1 MKNNWSKSSN
11 NYRIAEVSQQME
23 KLPEAIFKYQ
33 IDPFEQPYLTEITE
47 KFELPSKVFQ
57 TERAFIDR
65 VKKSWANTQGNMG
78 LLLNGVKG
86 TGKSITSKI
95 ISNEMGL
102 PVILVSFKHR
112 SLVSFI
118 NEIQQDVIIFIDEY
132 DKIFDRYDNSLL
144 SVMDGVMNT
153 KHRIMFLLTS
163 NEMYLDKNMLQR
175 PSRIRYVKTYSD
187 LDINT
192 IIEVVDSSLQYPE
205 FREATIK
212 FISRLGIITID
223 LVKSIVQEVN
233 IHQEEPEKFK
243 DVFNISDGNKELYN
257 VYKVENGKK
266 EEVRQ
271 KTSID
276 PLFPFIPHHLED
288 DFYVN
293 GHELG
298 EIVQVNSEYEIVVEE
313 SFKDD
318 NEEWDTRLVTYIV
331 EPTDKQHRAFHAYA
345 F

>member
-23 KLPEAIFKYQ
+23 KLPVAIYKYQ
-33 IDPFEQPYLTEITE
+33 LDVFEQPFLTEISE
-47 KFELPSKVFQ
+47 KFELPGRVFE

-78 LLLNGVKG
+78 ILLNGVKG
-86 TGKSITSKI
+86 TGKSITAKI
-95 ISNEMGL
+95 ISNEMNV
-102 PVILVSFKHR
+102 PVILVPFRHK

-118 NEIQQDVIIFIDEY
+118 NEIQQDVIVFIDEY
-132 DKIFDRYDNSLL
+132 DKIFDRYDNTLL
-144 SVMDGVMNT
+144 SVMDGVLNT
-153 KHRIMFLLTS
+153 KHRVMFLLTS

-187 LDINT
+187 LDLNT

-205 FREATIK
+205 FRDATIK

-233 IHQEEPEKFK
+233 IHQEEPEAFK
-243 DVFNISDGNKELYN
+243 DVFNISDGNKQLFN

-266 EEVRQ
+266 EEVRT

-276 PLFPFIPHHLED
+276 PIYPFMAHHLED
-288 DFYVN
+288 DFYVS
-293 GHELG
+293 GHEMG
-298 EIVQVNSEYEIVVEE
+298 EIVQVNSECEIVVEE
-313 SFKDD
+313 SYKKDD
-318 NEEWDTRLVTYIV
+318 DEWDTRLVTYIV
-331 EPTDKQHRAFHAYA
+331 EPTDKQHHAFHAYA